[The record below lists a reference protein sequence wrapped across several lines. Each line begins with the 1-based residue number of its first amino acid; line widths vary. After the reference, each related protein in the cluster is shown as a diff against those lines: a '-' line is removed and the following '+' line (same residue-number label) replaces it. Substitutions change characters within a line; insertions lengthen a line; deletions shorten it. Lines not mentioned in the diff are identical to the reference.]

1 MSHELRT
8 PLNAIIGFSEIISSQ
23 LFGAIGNAKYVGYS
37 NDIVASAQHLLEII
51 NSVLDLARSDVGKL
65 QIRPQTVDLR
75 NILDGCV
82 TMMHEQCAKAELQ
95 FSVAHPRDPL
105 LVFGEPAKLR
115 QVVINL
121 LSNAIKF
128 TKPGGEVSLLASA
141 QDNGRVDIAVADTGI
156 GMSAE
161 EIPIALAPF
170 GQIDSNLSRRYEG
183 TGLGL
188 PLTKALVELHGGTLT
203 ITSVPGQ
210 GTMVTVSLPSYM
222 ERKNAAA

>member
-1 MSHELRT
+1 VI
-8 PLNAIIGFSEIISSQ
+8 A
-23 LFGAIGNAKYVGYS
+23 NAKYVGYA
-37 NDIVASAQHLLEII
+37 NNILDSARHLLDII

-75 NILDGCV
+75 EILDGCV
-82 TMMHEQCAKAELQ
+82 TMVQEQCAKAQLQ
-95 FSVAHPRDPL
+95 FRVAHPKGPL
-105 LVFGEPAKLR
+105 LVSGEPAKLR

-128 TKPGGEVSLLASA
+128 TKPGGEVSLIAGA

-170 GQIDSNLSRRYEG
+170 GQIDSNLTRRYEG

-188 PLTKALVELHGGTLT
+188 PLTKALVDLHGGTLT
-203 ITSVPGQ
+203 ITSAPGQ
-210 GTMVTVSLPSYM
+210 GTTVTVSLPSIM
-222 ERKNAAA
+222 ERKDAAA